1 MNNKKLLFFFLVYST
16 FQKLDKFII
25 EFNQLKALR
34 QRNSYKV
41 ERQPESTETDKVE
54 LTTETIPPKIIGNED
69 DDEIFYDCNEEEITK
84 RKTDRF
90 LKAASYASI
99 VYIYAQLSLLIY
111 LTSLSTLK
119 LGILFMFVCVA
130 AVAYFIIKVSFFCA

>member
-1 MNNKKLLFFFLVYST
+1 M
-16 FQKLDKFII
+16 
-25 EFNQLKALR
+25 R

-41 ERQPESTETDKVE
+41 ERQTKNTETDKKVE
-54 LTTETIPPKIIGNED
+54 LTTETTPSKTIGND
-69 DDEIFYDCNEEEITK
+69 DDEIFYDCNEVEITE

-99 VYIYAQLSLLIY
+99 VYIYAQLSLLVY

-119 LGILFMFVCVA
+119 LGMLFMFVCVA
-130 AVAYFIIKVSFFCA
+130 GIAYFIIKVNFCGYILTYCLIDKMTAVV